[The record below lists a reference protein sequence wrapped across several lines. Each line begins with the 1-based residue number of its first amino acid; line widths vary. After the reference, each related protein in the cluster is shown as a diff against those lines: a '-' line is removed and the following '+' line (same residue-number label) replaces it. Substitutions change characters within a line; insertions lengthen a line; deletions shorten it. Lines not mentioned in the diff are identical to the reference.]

1 MLKWKRG
8 LKIMCNWLLKFKG
21 AGIGW
26 PAQWINVFCETKDE
40 AIQLSEVI
48 EVATDL
54 EFDHEV
60 ICIGTG
66 Q

>member
-1 MLKWKRG
+1 
-8 LKIMCNWLLKFKG
+8 MCNWLLKFKG

-26 PAQWINVFCETKDE
+26 PAQWVSVFCETKDE

-48 EVATDL
+48 EEATDL

-60 ICIGTG
+60 ICLGTG